1 MAWKS
6 LSVWNTPL
14 WPVEHLALPYV
25 NSSPNL
31 THLAVLI
38 SNLKLTHPQRFLSVI

>member
-1 MAWKS
+1 MATTIKS
-6 LSVWNTPL
+6 KIKLTERGIQSLKPSD
-14 WPVEHLALPYV
+14 V